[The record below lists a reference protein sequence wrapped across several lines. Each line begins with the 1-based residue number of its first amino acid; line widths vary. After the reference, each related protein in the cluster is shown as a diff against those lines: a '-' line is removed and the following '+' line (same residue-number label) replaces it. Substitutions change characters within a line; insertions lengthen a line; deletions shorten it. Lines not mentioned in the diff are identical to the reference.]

1 LAAIYLGGWVFA
13 GTVALILLLASL
25 EIVKLF
31 RAGGFNPALVIVL
44 ISTLLLVISR
54 QIDEFTS
61 SPWILSLILLTSMA
75 YHLIQYERGK
85 DQSLA
90 DFALTFTSSLYI
102 GWLGAYLISLRNS
115 QDGMWWMLLVLPAI
129 WIADG
134 GAYIIGKRFGK
145 HHITPRL
152 SPKKTWEGYI
162 GGIIVGTLGV
172 TLLALLYQYVGAMNT
187 SVTTLSAAIIG
198 FVVSVLGIFGDLGES
213 MIKRQV
219 GIKDSGNILPGH
231 GGVFDRIDSW
241 LWAAVIGYYLISWFF
256 I

>member
-1 LAAIYLGGWVFA
+1 MVAIYFGGWVFT

-31 RAGGFNPALVIVL
+31 RTGGYHPALVVVL
-44 ISTLLLVISR
+44 ISTLLFVISR
-54 QIDEFTS
+54 QINEFTS
-61 SPWILSLILLTSMA
+61 GPGIISLILLVSMA

-85 DQSLA
+85 NQSVA
-90 DFALTFTSSLYI
+90 DFALTITSSLYI
-102 GWLGAYLISLRNS
+102 GWLGAYLISIRNS
-115 QDGMWWMLLVLPAI
+115 QDGLWWILIVLPSI

-145 HHITPRL
+145 HRITPRL
-152 SPKKTWEGYI
+152 SPKKTWEGYL

-172 TLLALLYQYVGAMNT
+172 TLLALLFQVLGAVNT
-187 SVTTLSAAIIG
+187 SITPQNAAIIG
-198 FVVSVLGIFGDLGES
+198 FVVSVIGIFGDLGES

-219 GIKDSGNILPGH
+219 GQKDSGNILPGH

-241 LWAAVIGYYLISWFF
+241 LWAAVVGYYLIHLFL